1 MSSLET
7 KDELVANVKE
17 WIKIDGEIAAF
28 KIEIKNRV
36 IKKKMLTDRL
46 VVVMKKNEIECFDI
60 NGGSIVYKKTNT
72 KRAINGK
79 MLLATLNE
87 YYKETNTPEVAAEIS
102 QFILDSRKTTTNET
116 ILRKMDKV

>member
-60 NGGSIVYKKTNT
+60 NGGSIVYKKTNA

-87 YYKETNTPEVAAEIS
+87 YYKETNTPEAAAEIS
-102 QFILDSRKTTTNET
+102 QFILDSRETTTKET

>member
-60 NGGSIVYKKTNT
+60 NGGSIVYKKTNA

-102 QFILDSRKTTTNET
+102 QFILDSRETTTKET